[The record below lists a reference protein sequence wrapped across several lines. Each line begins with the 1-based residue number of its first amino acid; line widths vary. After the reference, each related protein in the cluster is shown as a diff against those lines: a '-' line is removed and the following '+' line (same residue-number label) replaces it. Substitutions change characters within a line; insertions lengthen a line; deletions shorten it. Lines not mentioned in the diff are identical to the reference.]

1 MRIRNLADEAI
12 SPAETFVNAVVAQAG
27 RSDKLPYVLSY
38 FPVATMNPYQR
49 LLYSHAAD
57 SGFAIVP
64 TLQMQHL
71 GRVHWRGRSVLHLHW
86 LASVLHGV
94 VTSSAAEARIEG
106 LRADMAAWRAAGHRV
121 VWTMHNVLP
130 HDCPFPDA
138 EIELRRVLVEGTD
151 AIHVLSRTSI
161 AEARQYFDLPD
172 DKLFHV
178 PHPSYEGWYA
188 NVDGDV
194 SAKLDL
200 DLSAD
205 SFTFLFFGSL
215 QPYKGA
221 LELVDAFL
229 RLRERHPGRKLQ
241 LVIAGK
247 PVDAAYAA
255 AVHAAAL
262 EHSSIRFIPSAMEER
277 QVQVL
282 FHAADAVVAPYRR
295 TLNSGVAM
303 LAASFRKP
311 LVAPGNGGVGETFA
325 EDPTLLYD
333 GQPGNGVVEA
343 MERALAHRISPA
355 VFDGILARH
364 SPARVSAEFF
374 SAISERLFAT
384 EAAGAG

>member
-1 MRIRNLADEAI
+1 MRIRNLADEAV
-12 SPAETFVNAVVAQAG
+12 SPAETFVNAVVAQAD
-27 RSDKLPYVLSY
+27 RSDTLPLALSY

-49 LLYSHAAD
+49 LLYSRAEE

-71 GRVHWRGRSVLHLHW
+71 GRIHWRGRSVLHLHW
-86 LASVLHGV
+86 LASVLYGV
-94 VTSSAAEARIEG
+94 ATPGAAHARIEG
-106 LRADMAAWRAAGHRV
+106 LRADMAGWRAAGHRII
-121 VWTMHNVLP
+121 WTMHNVLP
-130 HDCPFPDA
+130 HDCPFPEA
-138 EIELRRVLVEGTD
+138 EIALRRVLVEGSD
-151 AIHVLSRTSI
+151 AIHVLSHSSI
-161 AEARQYFDLPD
+161 KEARQYFDLPEE
-172 DKLFHV
+172 KIFQV

-188 NVDGDV
+188 NVDGGV

-200 DLSAD
+200 DLPAD
-205 SFTFLFFGSL
+205 SFTYLFFGSL

-229 RLRERHPGRKLQ
+229 RLRERNPGRKLR

-255 AVHAAAL
+255 AVRDATL
-262 EHSSIRFIPSAMEER
+262 EHSSIQFIPSAMEER
-277 QVQVL
+277 QIQVL

-333 GQPGNGVVEA
+333 NQPGNGPVEA
-343 MERALAHRISPA
+343 MERALTHRVSSE

-364 SPARVSAEFF
+364 RPARVSEEFF
-374 SAISERLFAT
+374 SAVRERLFAST
-384 EAAGAG
+384 AARAG